1 MQIIDAHT
9 HPRKFIAKRKLS
21 LRRTSEEDK
30 TLSPLE
36 SANLHLTQMDR
47 AGVSISAL
55 LGYDVLPG
63 LSAESVSSVNDFTRD
78 VVREAPGR
86 FFGLCFINPAL
97 SESIVAGELD
107 RCLSIPEFLGIK
119 LELDVNCRDRRLD
132 LVMQKA
138 IEYGVPVLHHA
149 WYLNP
154 WEAPD
159 DKNQQNRSEPRDVAD
174 LARRFPSATII
185 MAHMEGSNIR
195 GILDIAELGNV
206 CVDTSGSQ
214 PFSGTLEFGLKE
226 LGRDRILFGSD
237 FFIRG
242 LASQMGRI
250 LGTPLSQAD
259 REAVLFKN
267 ARRIFNLASSEIR
280 CATELPDAL
289 CL

>member
-1 MQIIDAHT
+1 MQIVDAHT
-9 HPRKFIAKRKLS
+9 HPRKFVGRRKLS
-21 LRRTSEEDK
+21 LRRTSEED
-30 TLSPLE
+30 TALSPRE
-36 SANLHLTQMDR
+36 SANLHIAQMNH
-47 AGVSISAL
+47 AGVSMSAI

-63 LSAESVSSVNDFTRD
+63 LNAESVSSVNHFTCD
-78 VVREAPGR
+78 MVRAGSER
-86 FFGLCFINPAL
+86 LFGLCFINPAL
-97 SESIVAGELD
+97 PESTVAGELD
-107 RCLSIPEFLGIK
+107 RCLSLPEFRGIK

-159 DKNQQNRSEPRDVAD
+159 DQNQRNRSEPQDVAD

-195 GILDIAELGNV
+195 GILDIVELGNV

-214 PFSGTLEFGLKE
+214 PFSGTLEFALKE

-237 FFIRG
+237 YFIRG
-242 LASQMGRI
+242 WESQMGRI
-250 LGTPLSQAD
+250 LGSTLSQDD
-259 REAVLFKN
+259 REAILFKN
-267 ARRIFNLASSEIR
+267 AQRIFDLEPSEGG
-280 CATELPDAL
+280 TVL
-289 CL
+289 